1 MRILGID
8 YGHRRLG
15 IALSDDEKI
24 LASPLPVYSR
34 RNLDVDLAF
43 LLGIVKEN
51 KVERAIVGLPHN
63 MNGSIGKMAKEVL
76 SFADKLQRKINIP
89 VSTFDERMTSVEA
102 ERVLVETNLS
112 RKRRK
117 GLRDSIAAVL
127 ILQGYLDR
135 LGTEKDRENPRTV
148 IGEKNQSKV
157 QRPTSKDSNQ

>member
-15 IALSDDEKI
+15 IAVSDDEKI

-43 LLGIVKEN
+43 LLDIVKEN
-51 KVERAIVGLPHN
+51 EVERAVVGLPRN
-63 MNGSIGKMAKEVL
+63 MNGSIGMMAKEVL
-76 SFADKLQRKINIP
+76 SFAGKLQRKINIP

-135 LGTEKDRENPRTV
+135 LGTKKDEESRDQMLD
-148 IGEKNQSKV
+148 I
-157 QRPTSKDSNQ
+157 

>member
-15 IALSDDEKI
+15 IAVSDDEKI

-43 LLGIVKEN
+43 LLDIVKEN
-51 KVERAIVGLPHN
+51 EVERAVVGLPRN
-63 MNGSIGKMAKEVL
+63 MNGSIGRMAKEVL
-76 SFADKLQRKINIP
+76 SFAGKLQRKINIP

-135 LGTEKDRENPRTV
+135 LGTKKEQESRDQMLD
-148 IGEKNQSKV
+148 I
-157 QRPTSKDSNQ
+157 

>member
-15 IALSDDEKI
+15 IAVSDDEKI

-43 LLGIVKEN
+43 LLDIVKEN
-51 KVERAIVGLPHN
+51 EVERAVVGLPRN

-76 SFADKLQRKINIP
+76 SFAGKLQRKINIP

-135 LGTEKDRENPRTV
+135 LGTKKEQE
-148 IGEKNQSKV
+148 S
-157 QRPTSKDSNQ
+157 

>member
-15 IALSDDEKI
+15 MALSDDEKI

-51 KVERAIVGLPHN
+51 EVERAIVGLPRN
-63 MNGSIGKMAKEVL
+63 MNGSIGKTAKEVL

-135 LGTEKDRENPRTV
+135 LGTEKDQ
-148 IGEKNQSKV
+148 EKSKNSS
-157 QRPTSKDSNQ
+157 R

>member
-15 IALSDDEKI
+15 MALSDDEKI

-51 KVERAIVGLPHN
+51 EVERAIVGLPRN
-63 MNGSIGKMAKEVL
+63 MNGSIGKTAKEVL

-135 LGTEKDRENPRTV
+135 LGTE
-148 IGEKNQSKV
+148 S
-157 QRPTSKDSNQ
+157 

>member
-15 IALSDDEKI
+15 IAVSDDEKI

-43 LLGIVKEN
+43 LLDIVKEN
-51 KVERAIVGLPHN
+51 EVERAVVGLPRN
-63 MNGSIGKMAKEVL
+63 MNGSIGRMAKEVL
-76 SFADKLQRKINIP
+76 SFAGKLQRKINIP

-135 LGTEKDRENPRTV
+135 LGTKKDQESRDQMLD
-148 IGEKNQSKV
+148 I
-157 QRPTSKDSNQ
+157 

>member
-15 IALSDDEKI
+15 IAVSDDEKI

-34 RNLDVDLAF
+34 CSLDVDLAF

-51 KVERAIVGLPHN
+51 EVERVVVGLPLN
-63 MNGSIGKMAKEVL
+63 MNGSIGKMAKEAL
-76 SFADKLQRKINIP
+76 SFAWKLRRKINIP
-89 VSTFDERMTSVEA
+89 ISTFDERMTSVEA

-117 GLRDSIAAVL
+117 GLRDSMAAVL

-135 LGTEKDRENPRTV
+135 LGTKKDQESEKR
-148 IGEKNQSKV
+148 
-157 QRPTSKDSNQ
+157 

>member
-15 IALSDDEKI
+15 MALSDDEKI

-51 KVERAIVGLPHN
+51 EVERAIVGLPRN
-63 MNGSIGKMAKEVL
+63 MNGSIGKTAKEVL

-135 LGTEKDRENPRTV
+135 LGTEKDQESQ
-148 IGEKNQSKV
+148 KW
-157 QRPTSKDSNQ
+157 

>member
-15 IALSDDEKI
+15 IALSDDEKV

-34 RNLDVDLAF
+34 CNLDVDLAF

-51 KVERAIVGLPHN
+51 EVERAIVGLPRN

-76 SFADKLQRKINIP
+76 SFAGKLQRKINIP
-89 VSTFDERMTSVEA
+89 VSTFDERMTTVEA

-135 LGTEKDRENPRTV
+135 LGTEKDQEA
-148 IGEKNQSKV
+148 
-157 QRPTSKDSNQ
+157 

>member
-8 YGHRRLG
+8 YGHRHLG
-15 IALSDDEKI
+15 MALSDDEKI

-34 RNLDVDLAF
+34 RNLDVDLVF

-51 KVERAIVGLPHN
+51 EVEQAVVGLPRN
-63 MNGSIGKMAKEVL
+63 MSGSIGKMAKEVL
-76 SFADKLQRKINIP
+76 SFAGKLRRKINIP
-89 VSTFDERMTSVEA
+89 VSTFDERMTTVEA
-102 ERVLVETNLS
+102 ERVLVEMNLS

-135 LGTEKDRENPRTV
+135 LGTEKDQESQKR
-148 IGEKNQSKV
+148 
-157 QRPTSKDSNQ
+157 

>member
-1 MRILGID
+1 M
-8 YGHRRLG
+8 
-15 IALSDDEKI
+15 ALSDDEKI

-51 KVERAIVGLPHN
+51 EVERAIVGLPRN
-63 MNGSIGKMAKEVL
+63 MNGSIGKTAKEVL

-135 LGTEKDRENPRTV
+135 LGTEISLHRGRGIINNLPSPPLPSSRERDV
-148 IGEKNQSKV
+148 L
-157 QRPTSKDSNQ
+157 

>member
-15 IALSDDEKI
+15 IAVSDDEKI

-34 RNLDVDLAF
+34 CSLDVDLAF

-51 KVERAIVGLPHN
+51 EVERVVVGLPRN
-63 MNGSIGKMAKEVL
+63 MNGSIGKMAKEAL
-76 SFADKLQRKINIP
+76 SFAWKLRRKINIP
-89 VSTFDERMTSVEA
+89 ISTFDERMTSVEA

-117 GLRDSIAAVL
+117 GLRDSMAAVL

-135 LGTEKDRENPRTV
+135 LGTKKDQESEKR
-148 IGEKNQSKV
+148 
-157 QRPTSKDSNQ
+157 

>member
-34 RNLDVDLAF
+34 HNLDVDLAF

-51 KVERAIVGLPHN
+51 EVERAIVGLPRN

-76 SFADKLQRKINIP
+76 SFAAKLQRKINIP

-135 LGTEKDRENPRTV
+135 LGTEKDQESQKTV
-148 IGEKNQSKV
+148 MSDG
-157 QRPTSKDSNQ
+157 

>member
-15 IALSDDEKI
+15 IAVSDDEKI

-43 LLGIVKEN
+43 LLDIVKEN
-51 KVERAIVGLPHN
+51 EVERAVVGLPRN

-76 SFADKLQRKINIP
+76 SFAGRLQRKINIP

-135 LGTEKDRENPRTV
+135 LGTKKDEESRDQMLD
-148 IGEKNQSKV
+148 I
-157 QRPTSKDSNQ
+157 

>member
-15 IALSDDEKI
+15 IAVSDDEKI

-43 LLGIVKEN
+43 LLDIVKEN
-51 KVERAIVGLPHN
+51 EVERAVVGLPRN

-76 SFADKLQRKINIP
+76 SFAGKLQRKINIP

-135 LGTEKDRENPRTV
+135 LGTKKDQESRDQMLD
-148 IGEKNQSKV
+148 I
-157 QRPTSKDSNQ
+157 

>member
-15 IALSDDEKI
+15 MALSDDEKI

-51 KVERAIVGLPHN
+51 EVERAIVGLPRN
-63 MNGSIGKMAKEVL
+63 MNGSIGKTAKEVL

-135 LGTEKDRENPRTV
+135 LGTEKDQESQKR
-148 IGEKNQSKV
+148 
-157 QRPTSKDSNQ
+157 

>member
-8 YGHRRLG
+8 YGHRHLG

-51 KVERAIVGLPHN
+51 EVEQAIVGLPRN

-76 SFADKLQRKINIP
+76 SFAGKLQRKINIP
-89 VSTFDERMTSVEA
+89 VSTFDERMTTVEA

-135 LGTEKDRENPRTV
+135 LGTEKDQ
-148 IGEKNQSKV
+148 EKSKNGN
-157 QRPTSKDSNQ
+157 R

>member
-1 MRILGID
+1 M
-8 YGHRRLG
+8 
-15 IALSDDEKI
+15 ALSDDEKI

-51 KVERAIVGLPHN
+51 EVERAIVGLPRN
-63 MNGSIGKMAKEVL
+63 MNGSIGKTAKEVL

-135 LGTEKDRENPRTV
+135 LGTEKDQESQKR
-148 IGEKNQSKV
+148 
-157 QRPTSKDSNQ
+157 

>member
-15 IALSDDEKI
+15 IAVSDDEKI

-34 RNLDVDLAF
+34 CSLDVDLAF
-43 LLGIVKEN
+43 LIGIVKEN
-51 KVERAIVGLPHN
+51 EVERVVVGLPRN
-63 MNGSIGKMAKEVL
+63 MNGSIGKMAKEAL
-76 SFADKLQRKINIP
+76 SFAWKLRRKINIP
-89 VSTFDERMTSVEA
+89 ISTFDERMTSVEA

-117 GLRDSIAAVL
+117 GLRDSMAAVL

-135 LGTEKDRENPRTV
+135 LGTKKDQESQKR
-148 IGEKNQSKV
+148 
-157 QRPTSKDSNQ
+157 